1 MYFNGLP
8 FSFLVLS
15 YLFTVIKFF
24 VNTQLGAFRNLF
36 CVIVMT
42 PVVGRVSKEITGLMS
57 YFFII
62 ELSK

>member
-42 PVVGRVSKEITGLMS
+42 PVVGGVSKETTVLMS

>member
-8 FSFLVLS
+8 FSFLVIC

-42 PVVGRVSKEITGLMS
+42 AVVGGVSKETTVLMS